1 MSFVGSVIA
10 SALSNIPDG
19 YLLCDGAS
27 LSTSQYPD
35 LFQAIGYTFGGSGSS
50 FNLPDLREKFVR
62 GVGSTHVL
70 GTSESDGNKTHS
82 HSVSLSGNSG
92 SSGSHSHLVP
102 MASGSSN
109 SQTCVKSFI
118 DTFSTNTIVS
128 SSDGSHSHSV
138 SLSGNSGSSG
148 DSETRPK
155 NLALKYLIRYLP
167 FEISSGGVA
176 LTEEQADQLK
186 IVSDFVKS
194 NCKDNGDG
202 TYDYS
207 KMFPFVTG
215 SGDTFHL
222 SEDLKIFLTGSYW
235 KLPAGS

>member
-1 MSFVGSVIA
+1 MFVGSIIA

-19 YLLCDGAS
+19 YLFCDGAS
-27 LSTSQYPD
+27 LSTSQYPY

-70 GTSESDGNKTHS
+70 GTSESDGNKT
-82 HSVSLSGNSG
+82 
-92 SSGSHSHLVP
+92 
-102 MASGSSN
+102 
-109 SQTCVKSFI
+109 
-118 DTFSTNTIVS
+118 
-128 SSDGSHSHSV
+128 HSHSV

-215 SGDTFHL
+215 SGDTFYL